1 MYYRKLQQSNLS
13 NSHKQRIIVI
23 VFVKYISL
31 LNHDRLVEFAAIN
44 IVGYWY
50 LYNFMI
56 NCNVILNG

>member
-31 LNHDRLVEFAAIN
+31 LNHDRLVELAAIN